1 MKITLRYGPMVLA
14 FIFAHLL
21 VSCTAPVRRQPTA
34 LVAVR
39 IVGGGPP
46 TIQQTTTVHKA
57 IGSYL
62 AKAGLRFADRLAD
75 ADFVVNID
83 YLPDATDQNIGRVK
97 IIGVE
102 STSRLRRVNG
112 DEISAEAN
120 EWAQKL
126 RYYEQW
132 IERQAKE
139 ST

>member
-1 MKITLRYGPMVLA
+1 MKTTLRYVPMVLA
-14 FIFAHLL
+14 FIFAHLH

-39 IVGGGPP
+39 VVGGGPP
-46 TIQQTTTVHKA
+46 TIQQTTTVHRA
-57 IGSYL
+57 IGGFL

-83 YLPDATDQNIGRVK
+83 FVPDAGDQYIGRVK
-97 IIGVE
+97 IIGFE
-102 STSRLRRVNG
+102 STSRLRRLNG
-112 DEISAEAN
+112 DELSAEAN

>member
-1 MKITLRYGPMVLA
+1 MKATPRYVTMVLA
-14 FIFAHLL
+14 FLFAHLL
-21 VSCTAPVRRQPTA
+21 VSCFAPVRRPPTA

-46 TIQQTTTVHKA
+46 TIQQTTTVHQA
-57 IGSYL
+57 IGGYL
-62 AKAGLRFADRLAD
+62 AKAGLRFANRLAD

-83 YLPDATDQNIGRVK
+83 FLPDASDQNIGRVK

-102 STSRLRRVNG
+102 SSSRLRRVNG
-112 DEISAEAN
+112 DELSVEAN

>member
-1 MKITLRYGPMVLA
+1 
-14 FIFAHLL
+14 
-21 VSCTAPVRRQPTA
+21 
-34 LVAVR
+34 
-39 IVGGGPP
+39 
-46 TIQQTTTVHKA
+46 
-57 IGSYL
+57 
-62 AKAGLRFADRLAD
+62 LAD

-83 YLPDATDQNIGRVK
+83 FLPDASDPNIGRVK

-102 STSRLRRVNG
+102 SSSRLRRENG
-112 DEISAEAN
+112 DELSAEAN